1 MKKMK
6 LVIFALLLC
15 IALPKSIF
23 ALERNYCIVYEKGN
37 KVIDITDNAN
47 LINDF
52 ENDLKQRV
60 SDLNENNGKGI
71 WVTYRYD
78 YSMNVETK
86 EVEEKT
92 NLKTISVENKFTTE
106 ASAIEYFNNIV
117 VEKPFVKGL
126 YNISSLDIPRVETVN
141 GEDIV
146 CKSLDCLEEIN
157 EIKDQLADNQ
167 KLNYNITVSDV
178 IGSEKK
184 QVDYMEGNEIKYF
197 DTEADAQ
204 LFVNNYVPVLEG
216 FKFINNEYVAVPF
229 KTKVMKTYAELKGND
244 VFDTETE
251 ALEKLEEFQREYN
264 TTDGKVESVRVSSK
278 DKIESGSITFDSQE
292 EANKWIADNEI
303 DSKFGELVTNVT
315 SDKEKY
321 DESNITGEYSSKDL
335 AEEALQQLK
344 NEGYIVNGNI
354 TEITDGI
361 TGEVLSGSSYPSAGK
376 YEFSINDTNFV
387 LIKQGSGHYAVW
399 TEQELTEQE
408 KDIFVSTYNK
418 VNSGDSKFDGSTTN
432 ISKSDIS
439 WIYGYGSFDLSYI
452 GNNWG
457 TYTFAKNENN
467 IILTCDAK
475 KVSHVIKGYAK
486 ENIKYVLSGT
496 KYKEKE
502 VYKVNYSK
510 LTYGFSYKVSA
521 SALVDEINTKYKVVS
536 NFLKLE
542 KTALLKYSIETTF
555 IDKFYELSYE
565 KYIPEMLETA
575 YIDWTITRCDYPY
588 GNGDI
593 DEVNVDYPNP
603 PQTGVD
609 YNISMIINVFA
620 LGILLISYKIYKTL
634 KNN

>member
-1 MKKMK
+1 M
-6 LVIFALLLC
+6 
-15 IALPKSIF
+15 
-23 ALERNYCIVYEKGN
+23 
-37 KVIDITDNAN
+37 
-47 LINDF
+47 
-52 ENDLKQRV
+52 
-60 SDLNENNGKGI
+60 
-71 WVTYRYD
+71 
-78 YSMNVETK
+78 
-86 EVEEKT
+86 
-92 NLKTISVENKFTTE
+92 
-106 ASAIEYFNNIV
+106 
-117 VEKPFVKGL
+117 
-126 YNISSLDIPRVETVN
+126 
-141 GEDIV
+141 
-146 CKSLDCLEEIN
+146 
-157 EIKDQLADNQ
+157 
-167 KLNYNITVSDV
+167 NYNITVSDV

-197 DTEADAQ
+197 DTETDAQ

-229 KTKVMKTYAELKGND
+229 KIKVMKTYAELKGND

-555 IDKFYELSYE
+555 IDKFYETVDKFIVWICHKFGIGESKELVKTFQKETQIFIDPVKQLKHEE
-565 KYIPEMLETA
+565 KEME
-575 YIDWTITRCDYPY
+575 Y
-588 GNGDI
+588 
-593 DEVNVDYPNP
+593 DE
-603 PQTGVD
+603 
-609 YNISMIINVFA
+609 A
-620 LGILLISYKIYKTL
+620 EL
-634 KNN
+634 